1 MSDLKHATDQ
11 ELVREI
17 QSSTSRIRQLEIKK
31 TAQEQDL
38 AVTKSKIN
46 NIQVRRE
53 WAFKYLSGE
62 AR

>member
-31 TAQEQDL
+31 TALEQDL
-38 AVTKSKIN
+38 AVIRSKIN
-46 NIQVRRE
+46 NIRVRRE
-53 WAFKYLSGE
+53 WAVKYLSGE